1 LEGLRRHKKMKRI
14 TPDSNVL
21 VITQEIDIISH
32 EKAYVRMS
40 SGCVWAY
47 LLQDGVRVGVAFA
60 GSSQFAVDA
69 IAETD
74 MGAMGESIAGDLIGV
89 QLFIGPASLE
99 NISKNAESSDTQKQ
113 GFQNSEAFTKAIE
126 TTIDNHINGDNKKTK
141 IDNKKDSKI
150 FFGTDSNNKKLL
162 LVLSEEKGLVFTYG
176 KSVFVL
182 GDDNLVSVSKSGV
195 VISSKEGRQI
205 IVGKGGVSG
214 LDNFLDIGPI
224 ITRSVTSAMRDLK
237 DLKSLNS
244 MKHSMRGFPYA
255 WDNVDDFDWED

>member
-1 LEGLRRHKKMKRI
+1 MIKEEKRKMKRI
-14 TPDSNVL
+14 TPDSNVM
-21 VITQEIDIISH
+21 VTTQEIDIISH
-32 EKAYVRMS
+32 EKAFVRMTPS
-40 SGCVWAY
+40 CVWAY

-60 GSSQFAVDA
+60 GPSRFAVDA
-69 IAETD
+69 IAETE
-74 MGAMGESIAGDLIGV
+74 MGAMGESITGELSGV
-89 QLFIGPASLE
+89 QLFIGATSLE

-113 GFQNSEAFTKAIE
+113 GFQDSEAFTKAIA
-126 TTIDNHINGDNKKTK
+126 TAIQYHINGENKTTK
-141 IDNKKDSKI
+141 IDGKKDSKI

-162 LVLSEEKGLVFTYG
+162 LVLSEEKGLVFTYD

-195 VISSKEGRQI
+195 VVSSKDGKQI
-205 IVGKGGVSG
+205 IVGKGGVVG

-224 ITRSVTSAMRDLK
+224 ITESVTSAMKSLK
-237 DLKSLNS
+237 GLKSLKS